1 METIRSEKSFHLHRK
16 EKCVLDMVYGS
27 HLSVVKDDLE
37 EGVHQQD
44 SVGLNTTGVQEN
56 RLGGPVKRVGV
67 EDGLD
72 HDQGLGQVLHVQHV
86 SVKKPTTQVTINFF
100 SI

>member
-1 METIRSEKSFHLHRK
+1 
-16 EKCVLDMVYGS
+16 MVYGS
-27 HLSVVKDDLE
+27 HLSMVEDDLE

-56 RLGGPVKRVGV
+56 RLGGPVKWVGV

-72 HDQGLGQVLHVQHV
+72 HDEGLGQVLHVQHV
-86 SVKKPTTQVTINFF
+86 SVKKPTTQVSINFF
-100 SI
+100 SIQMYMHIN

>member
-1 METIRSEKSFHLHRK
+1 M
-16 EKCVLDMVYGS
+16 LDMVYGS
-27 HLSVVKDDLE
+27 HLSMVEDDLE

-67 EDGLD
+67 EYGLD
-72 HDQGLGQVLHVQHV
+72 HDEGLGQVLHVQHV